1 VRAKRGNLI
10 LLKSDR
16 HGLRPR
22 DDGWRD
28 DGGRKFAK
36 IAKFAK
42 IESVFAH
49 IEGLRKWMWDGC
61 LIDQDINRP
70 PNPLVILNSHDFR
83 IAQCGM

>member
-1 VRAKRGNLI
+1 MYTWCAWMALQ
-10 LLKSDR
+10 D
-16 HGLRPR
+16 
-22 DDGWRD
+22 
-28 DGGRKFAK
+28 
-36 IAKFAK
+36 IA
-42 IESVFAH
+42 SVFAH